1 MTNYNVYAAE
11 WTEGSIYCYKRG
23 CNCQGC
29 YVKDV
34 LETHCRMKSAVFEL
48 VRKFGSPKEK
58 NRFTPRQQKVINAIL
73 EGCNSKYEIA
83 EKTGMKDFNVQSTLS
98 DMYELAE
105 ADGVI
110 YRNLRC
116 KLPDFIRWV
125 RRNQN
130 DTRDE

>member
-11 WTEGSIYCYKRG
+11 WTEGAIYCYKRG

-34 LETHCRMKSAVFEL
+34 LETRCRMKSAVFEL

-58 NRFTPRQQKVINAIL
+58 NRFTSRQQKVINAIL
-73 EGCNSKYEIA
+73 EGCNDKYEISN
-83 EKTGMKDFNVQSTLS
+83 KTGMKVYNVQTALT

-116 KLPDFIRWV
+116 KLPDFIKWV
-125 RRNQN
+125 RKGK
-130 DTRDE
+130 EE